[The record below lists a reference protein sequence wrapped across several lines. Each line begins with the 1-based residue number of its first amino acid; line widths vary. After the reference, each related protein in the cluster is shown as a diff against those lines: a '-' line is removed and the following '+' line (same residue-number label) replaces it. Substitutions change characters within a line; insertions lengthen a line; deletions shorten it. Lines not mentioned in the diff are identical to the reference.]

1 MYQHLYALYD
11 YSIAHYYN
19 QMKIILLS
27 VSAVA
32 SQLQLHFQTRLQYPI
47 AQRISTFI
55 TTHQQRSLHNVVLHQ
70 HRIVHLASRIA
81 HYRNASALTTLH
93 SVLHRAASSI
103 IAYRSLHRSALRIS
117 SAASR
122 SCSQQFLAAV
132 SQQFRQQRRLLG
144 TSLLGTSLIGTSLL
158 ARRFFARLSLHV
170 APGTSLLGTS
180 LLARLSFARRSFAP
194 RRSLARRRSFARRS
208 LARRSFVRRS
218 SHVSSSPSFITTIA
232 SNIFFNNASQLVPL
246 QSTERLHIHSHQIF
260 FEYGGALPRRSSCP
274 LASYLQHGSNF
285 ILIEST
291 GRRNVCSDERLHLHD
306 RSKAH
311 DRAFSPTLR
320 YVNPPQRHP

>member
-81 HYRNASALTTLH
+81 HYIATHQRSLLLRITYCI
-93 SVLHRAASSI
+93 VHRASSR
-103 IAYRSLHRSALRIS
+103 IAHYIAARFAYPPLHHAAALNS
-117 SAASR
+117 
-122 SCSQQFLAAV
+122 FW
-132 SQQFRQQRRLLG
+132 QQFRSNFG
-144 TSLLGTSLIGTSLL
+144 SNVASL
-158 ARRFFARLSLHV
+158 ARRSWHVSPLHV

-180 LLARLSFARRSFAP
+180 LLARLS
-194 RRSLARRRSFARRS
+194 
-208 LARRSFVRRS
+208 LARRS
-218 SHVSSSPSFITTIA
+218 
-232 SNIFFNNASQLVPL
+232 
-246 QSTERLHIHSHQIF
+246 
-260 FEYGGALPRRSSCP
+260 
-274 LASYLQHGSNF
+274 
-285 ILIEST
+285 
-291 GRRNVCSDERLHLHD
+291 
-306 RSKAH
+306 
-311 DRAFSPTLR
+311 
-320 YVNPPQRHP
+320 